1 MTVTVSCLHKFC
13 CACLSEWTKINNT
26 CPLCKSIINSML
38 HSIINDSEFEEVK
51 ITPSLEDIN
60 LDDLS
65 MEDAQRF
72 FNSDLEGV
80 VMDDDDDFGP
90 VWGEDYDEDYS
101 ETSLSES
108 ESDSESGHPN
118 TSATRTTVRLMHNR
132 LMRFYTNEITASIVC
147 DIIMEFIDDN
157 GVDCNE
163 LTDFLEPML
172 QGFTPGFVNLLS
184 RHFDNQSRNR
194 FSLATGV
201 IFEEPTPP
209 SSEESDLD
217 SSSSVAT
224 EDLTIPDDTQ
234 NEDSDSDETQ
244 ITDGNT
250 GENEDIRTR
259 LRSFTRNP
267 SESPP
272 IIQQNATPE
281 TEIVRNNVIDIID
294 LTLDSDDEIVPSSG
308 NEVAS
313 RSINSDVIIIES
325 DSENFTE
332 TGNVSNN
339 SLSSVHRNRK
349 RRLDTN
355 IID

>member
-1 MTVTVSCLHKFC
+1 
-13 CACLSEWTKINNT
+13 
-26 CPLCKSIINSML
+26 ML

-267 SESPP
+267 
-272 IIQQNATPE
+272 
-281 TEIVRNNVIDIID
+281 
-294 LTLDSDDEIVPSSG
+294 
-308 NEVAS
+308 
-313 RSINSDVIIIES
+313 
-325 DSENFTE
+325 
-332 TGNVSNN
+332 
-339 SLSSVHRNRK
+339 
-349 RRLDTN
+349 
-355 IID
+355 